1 MLRRI
6 FSALTTLAANVEA
19 FATSIAQANEQFRE
33 RLALDHRDDVPALP
47 EPEPAR
53 QNGRR
58 TKANT

>member
-6 FSALTTLAANVEA
+6 FAAFATLAESIEA
-19 FATSIAQANEQFRE
+19 FAATFREANGLLRE
-33 RLALDHRDDVPALP
+33 RLTLDHREDVPALP

-58 TKANT
+58 VKTNA